1 VARRTISSWSM
12 VILLGLTGLFSTCD
26 DVDSPVKDPPVD
38 EWRDK
43 NRPATFFDT
52 CDPAAPKCKS
62 PFSCLHNPELT
73 GPGYCTQACTS
84 DSDCPRWTAT
94 GHCAGPF
101 QSRCGQGVCQY
112 GCE

>member
-1 VARRTISSWSM
+1 MTRITLGSWSKAT
-12 VILLGLTGLFSTCD
+12 LLGLAMLLATCGD
-26 DVDSPVKDPPVD
+26 D

-43 NRPATFFDT
+43 NRPATFFDLCEPT
-52 CDPAAPKCKS
+52 AQTCKS
-62 PFSCLHNPELT
+62 PFSCLPVPGLT
-73 GPGYCTQACTS
+73 GQGYCTLACTS

-101 QSRCGQGVCQY
+101 QSRCLQGVCHY

>member
-1 VARRTISSWSM
+1 MARAMISSWSK
-12 VILLGLTGLFSTCD
+12 VILLGLTGLLSTCD
-26 DVDSPVKDPPVD
+26 GDD
-38 EWRDK
+38 WRDR
-43 NRPATFFDT
+43 NRPATFFDN

-62 PFSCLHNPELT
+62 PFSCLRNPELT
-73 GPGYCTQACTS
+73 GPAYCTQACTS

>member
-1 VARRTISSWSM
+1 MAKIRIRSWSPS
-12 VILLGLTGLFSTCD
+12 ILLGLTFLLATCGE
-26 DVDSPVKDPPVD
+26 D

-43 NRPATFFDT
+43 NRPATFFDS
-52 CDPAAPKCKS
+52 CDPAAPTCNS
-62 PFSCLHNPELT
+62 PFSCLRVPGLT
-73 GPGYCTQACTS
+73 GQGYCTQACTS

-101 QSRCGQGVCQY
+101 QSRCSGGVCHY